1 MSAASDY
8 LELEILDHILGE
20 GNRNYTPATNL
31 YIGLHTADPTDAGSG
46 SEVSNSNAYARVNA
60 DVDTSSGAFD
70 AATQPSTG
78 STYSA
83 NTQTITFPTA
93 SGGNWGTITHIGI
106 WDSGTYGAGNLLFH
120 GALTA
125 SKVVNDGD
133 TFQIQAGNLV
143 ISLT

>member
-31 YIGLHTADPTDAGSG
+31 YIGLHTADPTDAGTG
-46 SEVSNSNAYARVNA
+46 TEVSGNAYARVNA
-60 DVDTSSGAFD
+60 DVDSSSGAFD

-93 SGGNWGTITHIGI
+93 SGGNWGTISHIGI
-106 WDSGTYGAGNLLFH
+106 WDASTSGNLLFH

>member
-31 YIGLHTADPTDAGSG
+31 YIGLHTADPTDAGTG
-46 SEVSNSNAYARVNA
+46 TEVSGNAYARVNA
-60 DVDTSSGAFD
+60 DVDSSSGAFD

-106 WDSGTYGAGNLLFH
+106 WDASTSGNLLFH

>member
-1 MSAASDY
+1 MSASSDY
-8 LELEILDHILGE
+8 LELEILDHVLGE
-20 GNRNYTPATNL
+20 GTRDFTSPANL
-31 YIGLHTADPTDAGSG
+31 FIALHTADPTDAGTG
-46 SEVSNSNAYARVNA
+46 SEVANLYSYARVNA
-60 DVDTSSGAFD
+60 NVDSSSGAFD

-78 STYSA
+78 FTFSA

-93 SGGNWGTITHIGI
+93 LNGNWGTITHVAI
-106 WDSGTYGAGNLLFH
+106 WDSGTYGAGNMLFH

-133 TFQIQAGNLV
+133 TFQIQAGNLT

>member
-31 YIGLHTADPTDAGSG
+31 YIALHTADPTDAGSG
-46 SEVSNSNAYARVNA
+46 TEVSGNGYTRVNA
-60 DVDTSSGAFD
+60 DVNSSSGAFD

-78 STYSA
+78 STFSA

-93 SGGNWGTITHIGI
+93 SGGNFGTITHIGI
-106 WDSGTYGAGNLLFH
+106 WDASTAGNLLFH
-120 GALTA
+120 GILTQ

-133 TFQIQAGNLV
+133 TFQIQAANLV

>member
-8 LELEILDHILGE
+8 LELEILDHVLGK
-20 GNRNYTPATNL
+20 GTRDFTSPANL
-31 YIGLHTADPTDAGSG
+31 YIGLHTAAVTDAGTGTEVSG
-46 SEVSNSNAYARVNA
+46 SAYARTAVTFN
-60 DVDTSSGAFD
+60 

-78 STYSA
+78 STYADNSA
-83 NTQTITFPTA
+83 TVTFPTA
-93 SGGNWGTITHIGI
+93 SGGNWGTISHIAI
-106 WDSGTYGAGNLLFH
+106 WDNSTGGNLLFH
-120 GALTA
+120 GQLTA